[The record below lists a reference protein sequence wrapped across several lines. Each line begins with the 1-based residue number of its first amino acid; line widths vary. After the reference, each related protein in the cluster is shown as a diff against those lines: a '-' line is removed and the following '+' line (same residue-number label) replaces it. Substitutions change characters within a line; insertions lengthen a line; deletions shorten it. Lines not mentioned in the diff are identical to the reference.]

1 MDIWTHTMLEK
12 LLRILRDGSKQ
23 LQSPHEGPPGDE
35 DGTSEASETVVIQMR
50 QLSNA
55 VPAVHESE

>member
-1 MDIWTHTMLEK
+1 MLEK